1 MIPAHRLA
9 VLCLVAAV
17 VGVAACAKTQV
28 TDRETPYSGRMPKP
42 NHIWVYDFVSH
53 SENVPAESAL
63 AGHPAV
69 ESAPQTPEQIELGRK
84 IGTDVARELVAEIQ
98 AMGLPAEHAAS
109 ESRLGA
115 GDLVIRGYLLSVE
128 AGSEL
133 ERVAVGMGKGNAELK
148 TAVEGFLVTAQGLR
162 KLGGGT
168 VDSGG
173 SKTPGSAVPLAVA
186 IATHNPLGLI
196 VSTGV
201 KLHAEKT
208 GAATI
213 QGKAEDTAKEIAM
226 QLEPRF
232 REQGWIP

>member
-1 MIPAHRLA
+1 MVPTHRLPVVWIA
-9 VLCLVAAV
+9 AAV
-17 VGVAACAKTQV
+17 VAVAACAKTQV
-28 TDRETPYSGRMPKP
+28 TDRETLYSGKVPRPS
-42 NHIWVYDFVSH
+42 HIWVYDFVAQP
-53 SENVPAESAL
+53 EDVPTHSAL

-69 ESAPQTPEQIELGRK
+69 TSAPQTQEQVALGRD
-84 IGTDVARELVAEIQ
+84 IGAEVAGELVAAIQ
-98 AMGLPAEHAAS
+98 AMGLPAERATS
-109 ESRLGA
+109 ESALGV

-128 AGSEL
+128 AGSEV

-162 KLGGGT
+162 KLGSADVG
-168 VDSGG
+168 SGG
-173 SKTPGSAVPLAVA
+173 GKTPGAAVPLAVA
-186 IATHNPLGLI
+186 IATHNPLGLM

-201 KLHAEKT
+201 KLHEEKT

-213 QGKAEDTAKEIAM
+213 HGKAKDTAREIAA